1 MVTVVQLLYHTVS
14 QVALHCHES
23 YKYSFI
29 SDNKIH
35 TMGAGGKDACAGCIT
50 RTPYATL
57 VAVIMCWAGVGVFCG
72 TMYRCDSIGMG
83 CVVMDYVAGGSTS
96 P

>member
-1 MVTVVQLLYHTVS
+1 MGANSLY
-14 QVALHCHES
+14 
-23 YKYSFI
+23 I
-29 SDNKIH
+29 SDNNIP

-72 TMYRCDSIGMG
+72 TMYRCDRIGMG